1 MSLEDQYD
9 AWVRGLMGGKKYA
22 ATSKQAE
29 EANDAVQQMQA
40 SLDALTAA
48 QKRQSAAGSGAGCCA
63 KSGRATAE
71 SVRKMSSEL
80 TRSLHQDGLLGGTT
94 AAPAAEPKNAD
105 KPVSTDFSGA
115 ADKIKAQVLG
125 QDAFV
130 SALVKA
136 FRRPLCDGHG
146 GGHRP
151 RPQPDAAVRPQRHRP
166 PTTRDLRGG
175 WSWPAGGFCAARPLS
190 GWTYRSIPAPAQEK
204 LFLQDLY
211 AAAPVPMPRF
221 WPLTTTRAARP
232 II

>member
-9 AWVRGLMGGKKYA
+9 AWVRGLMGSKKYA

-48 QKRQSAAGSGAGCCA
+48 QKRQSAAGSALDAVQKAGA
-63 KSGRATAE
+63 ATAE
-71 SVRKMSSEL
+71 TVRKMSSEL

-94 AAPAAEPKNAD
+94 AAPVAEPKNAD
-105 KPVSTDFSGA
+105 KPVNTDFSGA

-136 FRRPLCDGHG
+136 FRRPFVMA
-146 GGHRP
+146 R
-151 RPQPDAAVRPQRHRP
+151 
-166 PTTRDLRGG
+166 
-175 WSWPAGGFCAARPLS
+175 WKSWPAGGFCAARPLS
-190 GWTYRSIPAPAQEK
+190 GWIYRSIPARPRK
-204 LFLQDLY
+204 NYFY
-211 AAAPVPMPRF
+211 RICMRRCSPTPRF

>member
-48 QKRQSAAGSGAGCCA
+48 QKRQSAAGSALDAVQKAGA
-63 KSGRATAE
+63 ATVE

-105 KPVSTDFSGA
+105 KPVNTDFSGA

-136 FRRPLCDGHG
+136 FRRPFVMGTAGDTGRARNLMLLCG
-146 GGHRP
+146 P
-151 RPQPDAAVRPQRHRP
+151 NCTA
-166 PTTRDLRGG
+166 TTR
-175 WSWPAGGFCAARPLS
+175 
-190 GWTYRSIPAPAQEK
+190 
-204 LFLQDLY
+204 
-211 AAAPVPMPRF
+211 
-221 WPLTTTRAARP
+221 
-232 II
+232 